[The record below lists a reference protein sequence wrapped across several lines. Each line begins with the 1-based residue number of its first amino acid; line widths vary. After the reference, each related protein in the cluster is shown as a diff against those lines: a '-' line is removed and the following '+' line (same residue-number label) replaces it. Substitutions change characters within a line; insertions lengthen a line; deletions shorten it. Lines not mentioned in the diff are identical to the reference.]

1 MASKKCLTLFG
12 GSKMKAVIAL
22 LMLTLS
28 TVAANAE
35 LSCEND
41 RICGDGQ
48 KCIDGFCKEVS
59 ALHNSGSA
67 VHHGNA
73 SKLPDSSGAAIPE
86 GRQQKPR

>member
-1 MASKKCLTLFG
+1 
-12 GSKMKAVIAL
+12 MKVIIAL

-48 KCIDGFCKEVS
+48 KCIDGYCKKVS
-59 ALHNSGSA
+59 GGLHTSGTA
-67 VHHGNA
+67 VHHGTA
-73 SKLPDSSGAAIPE
+73 SKIPDSSGVAIPD
-86 GRQQKPR
+86 GRQQKAR